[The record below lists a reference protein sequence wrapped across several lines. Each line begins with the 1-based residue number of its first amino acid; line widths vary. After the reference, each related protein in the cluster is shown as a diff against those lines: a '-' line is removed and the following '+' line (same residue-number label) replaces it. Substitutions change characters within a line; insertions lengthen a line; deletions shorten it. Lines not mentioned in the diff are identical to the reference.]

1 MEIVP
6 AQEEKPKEAEW
17 PLERAEVAVQQLY
30 DFRDHYFEHNSTE
43 KASLKNQET
52 EEKLKETLNI
62 LDYVQASSEETA
74 QCLFLRGKA
83 QNVLPNYNPMA
94 KDALAKAVKMN
105 PKLVEAWNCL
115 GECYW
120 KNGEV
125 EAARNCFMGALN
137 HAKTK
142 ESLRNLSMVLRQIG
156 KEPSEKVV
164 NIKESVERAKEA
176 VQCDVK
182 DGTSWYILG
191 NAYLSL
197 FFCGSQSPQ
206 LIKQCMTAYA
216 QAYKDPVASNNPD
229 LHFNRAMA
237 YKFQEEYKLAL
248 SDFKQAQ
255 SLDPGWSDPTDEK
268 NKLLSLLTKTLAL
281 VEGKGKLKPKRLNA
295 MVKSLGPSDLGPYSG
310 GSYSSQCGQTI
321 QLDHVPFAKLQTGVN
336 PNKVTVGKVVGFVPV
351 DDPVPYIFAMIDRD
365 NHCWPVTVYNMAV
378 GAGFAVGD
386 SVAIPEPFC
395 QETDFVE
402 DGQTFKFFSIRVDNP
417 IVLVVNKKKLG
428 SNRLAPST
436 LAVTAKSE

>member
-83 QNVLPNYNPMA
+83 LNVLPNYNPMA

-156 KEPSEKVV
+156 KEPSEKVA

-182 DGTSWYILG
+182 DGTSWCKHVFLIHCISRSRCYKRMILG
-191 NAYLSL
+191 
-197 FFCGSQSPQ
+197 
-206 LIKQCMTAYA
+206 
-216 QAYKDPVASNNPD
+216 
-229 LHFNRAMA
+229 
-237 YKFQEEYKLAL
+237 
-248 SDFKQAQ
+248 DF
-255 SLDPGWSDPTDEK
+255 
-268 NKLLSLLTKTLAL
+268 
-281 VEGKGKLKPKRLNA
+281 
-295 MVKSLGPSDLGPYSG
+295 
-310 GSYSSQCGQTI
+310 
-321 QLDHVPFAKLQTGVN
+321 
-336 PNKVTVGKVVGFVPV
+336 
-351 DDPVPYIFAMIDRD
+351 
-365 NHCWPVTVYNMAV
+365 
-378 GAGFAVGD
+378 
-386 SVAIPEPFC
+386 
-395 QETDFVE
+395 
-402 DGQTFKFFSIRVDNP
+402 
-417 IVLVVNKKKLG
+417 
-428 SNRLAPST
+428 
-436 LAVTAKSE
+436 